1 MRKIRQV
8 LRIKYETQLS
18 NRKIAESLGIS
29 RDAVMDY
36 IKRASAANLS
46 WPLPE
51 GLGDDKLEAL
61 LFPITENKNVL
72 CRPRPEYSHIHQEM
86 KRDGATLTVL
96 HGEYLDAYPNG
107 IGYSRFTDG
116 YAFFKKKL
124 KPSLRKIYQAGEF
137 TFVDY
142 AGIKNTTKYI
152 NINGRPAEIFVGVL
166 GASNYIYAEAH
177 WTQKLP
183 DWIAAHVR
191 MFEFFGGV
199 TTILVCDNLKSAV
212 SKASRKD
219 PIIHEVYQNFAD
231 HYNVV
236 VIPARPYKPKDK
248 AKVENSV
255 LIVKR
260 WILFRLRKRVFTSLG
275 ELNDAIKELLVDT
288 NNRPF
293 KKLPGSRRSAYES
306 IDLPALKP
314 LPTSKFVYAEFHRV
328 RVSLEYYIVV
338 DGYYFTVPHD
348 LILSE
353 VDLRITANIVEVL
366 HKGRRVASH
375 VRDPNLRVT
384 INKAHLPKSHLQV
397 MFFNPKD
404 TLERAELIGEHVYQF
419 TESVLKTFRHSIQ
432 GYRFNL
438 LLKDLESRYGAE
450 RLNAASLRLIQIS
463 EGKLSSN
470 STSSLSSILQ
480 KGLDLQAVQD
490 NEPVEASF
498 DHDNIRGSGYYK

>member
-8 LRIKYETQLS
+8 LKIKYETNLS
-18 NRKIAESLGIS
+18 NRKIAASLGIS
-29 RDAVMDY
+29 RDAVKDY
-36 IKRASAANLS
+36 IKRASAARLS
-46 WPLPE
+46 WPFPE
-51 GLGDDKLEAL
+51 EFGDDKLEEL
-61 LFPITENKNVL
+61 LFPIDENKNAL
-72 CRPRPEYSHIHQEM
+72 RRPKPDYAYIHQEM

-96 HGEYLDAYPNG
+96 HEEFIADYPNG
-107 IGYSRFTDG
+107 IGYSQFTGG

-124 KPSLRKIYQAGEF
+124 MPSMRKIYQAGEF

-142 AGIKNTTKYI
+142 AGIKKKTKYI
-152 NINGRPAEIFVGVL
+152 NINGRLAEIFVGVL

-177 WTQKLP
+177 WSQKIP

-199 TTILVCDNLKSAV
+199 TTILVCDNLKSGV
-212 SKASRKD
+212 NKASLKN
-219 PIIHEVYQNFAD
+219 PILHEVYQNFAD

-236 VIPARPYKPKDK
+236 VIPARPHKPKDK

-275 ELNDAIKELLVDT
+275 ELNDAIKELLVDA

-293 KKLPGSRRSAYES
+293 NKMPGSRRSAYES
-306 IDLPALKP
+306 IDLPVLKP

-328 RVSLEYYIVV
+328 RVSLDYYIVV

-353 VDLRITANIVEVL
+353 VDLRITANTVEVL

-375 VRDPNLRVT
+375 ARDPNRRVT
-384 INKAHLPKSHLQV
+384 INKEHLPKSHLQV
-397 MFFNPKD
+397 MFFNPND
-404 TLERAELIGEHVYQF
+404 TLDRAELIGGHVHQF
-419 TESVLKTFRHSIQ
+419 TESVLKTFRHGIQ

-438 LLKDLESRYGAE
+438 LLKDLESRYGHE
-450 RLNAASLRLIQIS
+450 RLNAACLRLIEIS

-470 STSSLSSILQ
+470 STTSLSSILQ
-480 KGLDLQAVQD
+480 KGLDLQSAQD